1 MCTIGWQDINAA
13 WIEQLIDMKALDPLP
28 AGVSP
33 YQVTITGGWGPG
45 VYEWVRRHTPGE
57 IADLVEKHQIF

>member
-45 VYEWVRRHTPGE
+45 E
-57 IADLVEKHQIF
+57 IADLGEKHQIF

>member
-1 MCTIGWQDINAA
+1 
-13 WIEQLIDMKALDPLP
+13 MKALDPLP

-33 YQVTITGGWGPG
+33 YQITITGGYGPG
-45 VYEWVRRHTPGE
+45 VFEWVRRHTPGE